1 MAAIA
6 AGCAKEPANPETEK
20 VNDSEDAQVPQTEL
34 VSYSFSATLEA
45 PVSDDPVE
53 GKASISDAGVFS
65 WSAGDEIAVWNA
77 AESAFVTFTCNAGD
91 GVFTASATPG
101 AEFTKAYYPASVA
114 VAGNPDQVNLAS
126 SYSLAESTSGKFFP
140 MVATVSG
147 SNLAFTHLGS
157 LLKFTINDVPA
168 DATSLTLTSATAVL
182 SGNFAVQSGQINAG
196 SGAGSVSVSISH
208 SVKENLA
215 FYFPVPVGNYS
226 YTITLGD
233 GTTTMLTQ
241 ATTSAKT
248 LARASFHGLKALT
261 VSSPTTTYRVC
272 GWFAYNGNNSEWT
285 NNEALTVPFVESD
298 VYGWLKACNVGTRD
312 GHVSFKLIEG
322 VGSWDNS
329 IGTTETNGQHNML
342 GTMLG
347 LANAGGGND
356 ITLYTTKVAL
366 LDVYYNPSE
375 SKLFV
380 VEAGT
385 QVTKPVFPAMD
396 TNMASYTL
404 IGYHSEDSW
413 SKDYLL
419 EGAQGSTDWWVAR
432 NVTTAGSNPHIDVKF
447 RKDGNWTTKLGC
459 VKYDGVNDDS
469 WNKTAGA
476 LFDLK
481 SHNNDA
487 DSHNITF
494 YGESGSYNIYLN
506 SNLTSA
512 VILPSSTPF
521 VVPSIHE
528 VALHYSLTG
537 IFSINST
544 DYNWNNGDVDIDLEL
559 VDGTTT
565 WLVAKNVSPHSD
577 NASSG
582 YLKFKFRLDKAW
594 TDGVASVGD
603 SNNDPWKDVG
613 NFYDSNVS
621 TSSKDIQVYA
631 PANVC
636 PVDVYLKTD
645 LSKFG
650 VFTHGSAPVFP

>member
-45 PVSDDPVE
+45 PVGDDPVE

-233 GTTTMLTQ
+233 GTTTMLTK

-248 LARASFHGLKALT
+248 LARASLHGLKALT
-261 VSSPTTTYRVC
+261 VDNGWSTNYKLIGYFNYGGTDAGWSSST
-272 GWFAYNGNNSEWT
+272 
-285 NNEALTVPFVESD
+285 LIPFEKTD
-298 VYGWLKACNVGTRD
+298 YYGWLKASDMVTINH
-312 GHVSFKLIEG
+312 HVDFKLYDSGTYVGVVLDGDHRQITGLINDVASAGEG
-322 VGSWDNS
+322 NNITVYSGANS
-329 IGTTETNGQHNML
+329 M
-342 GTMLG
+342 
-347 LANAGGGND
+347 
-356 ITLYTTKVAL
+356 
-366 LDVYYNPSE
+366 DVYYNPLT

-380 VEAGT
+380 LESGADFYVPTATLGTIDGYVFTGSYDGGDWNDATARYLETVPGQDDWRVIKSVTTNASNYVSFKFKVYGTWDGAYGAGIQAYKAAGKLIQMGSLFTYTNDCVIDNGAGT
-385 QVTKPVFPAMD
+385 YDIYVNKAGT
-396 TNMASYTL
+396 
-404 IGYHSEDSW
+404 
-413 SKDYLL
+413 
-419 EGAQGSTDWWVAR
+419 VA
-432 NVTTAGSNPHIDVKF
+432 F
-447 RKDGNWTTKLGC
+447 
-459 VKYDGVNDDS
+459 
-469 WNKTAGA
+469 A
-476 LFDLK
+476 L
-481 SHNNDA
+481 
-487 DSHNITF
+487 T
-494 YGESGSYNIYLN
+494 SGS
-506 SNLTSA
+506 S
-512 VILPSSTPF
+512 
-521 VVPSIHE
+521 
-528 VALHYSLTG
+528 
-537 IFSINST
+537 FSIPGTHDHSQHFGIIGKFNINNT
-544 DYNWNNGDVDIDLEL
+544 DYNWESDVLAFVPVPDNPE
-559 VDGTTT
+559 
-565 WLVAKNVSPHSD
+565 WLYIP
-577 NASSG
+577 NASIHSSESFYMG
-582 YLKFKFRLDKAW
+582 FKIRFDSSW
-594 TDGVASVGD
+594 TYQVGF
-603 SNNDPWKDVG
+603 SSPDPWKNLG
-613 NFYDSNVS
+613 NFEDTV
-621 TSSKDIQVYA
+621 TSPNTPENCNFYVPDGNTYTVDI
-631 PANVC
+631 
-636 PVDVYLKTD
+636 YLKAD
-645 LSKFG
+645 LSKIG
-650 VFTHGSAPVFP
+650 IFTHGSTPVFP